1 MQTILTK
8 LQADLD
14 IVQASIQRLEKW
26 LRSSPDDTEW
36 KEDLLS
42 YKGEREGLRRAIKIV
57 ERG

>member
-8 LQADLD
+8 LQSELD
-14 IVQASIQRLEKW
+14 IIQACIERLEEW
-26 LRSSPDDTEW
+26 LRASPDDKDW

-57 ERG
+57 EGR